1 MSNCNTTFQHQ
12 RWRYLGDPVRCA
24 MQERKFTAAPPAA
37 LACTPVVFPA
47 AGDGHYG
54 AVVS

>member
-1 MSNCNTTFQHQ
+1 MSNCDTTFQHQ
-12 RWRYLGDPVRCA
+12 RWRYLGDPVRCT
-24 MQERKFTAAPPAA
+24 MQGRKFTAAPPAA